1 MTLSFVELGSV
12 CKFENGDRGK
22 NYPAKGTFV
31 SEGIPFINAGNLTNA
46 AIDTQNLNFISE
58 ESFNLLNSGKTRSGD
73 ILFCLR
79 GSLGKYA
86 VVRESSQG
94 AIRGLQIPIPL
105 PSLQRK
111 FASAMEAVQ
120 LQNARTLDSLGAM
133 EKLFASLQ
141 HRAFQGEL

>member
-1 MTLSFVELGSV
+1 MSLIKFTNNSPHRQFILSFLKSAT
-12 CKFENGDRGK
+12 FEK
-22 NYPAKGTFV
+22 LVA
-31 SEGIPFINAGNLTNA
+31 
-46 AIDTQNLNFISE
+46 
-58 ESFNLLNSGKTRSGD
+58 
-73 ILFCLR
+73 
-79 GSLGKYA
+79 
-86 VVRESSQG
+86 RESKGGTQKFLSLG
-94 AIRGLQIPIPL
+94 AIRGLQIPVPL